1 MINPALCLVGIYTDS
16 FAPLHW
22 HGRGVMVARCWP
34 LAPRYGLA
42 RGVWCGSWLSGIGLV
57 NIRNVN
63 LCACIHTIHIDIEW
77 YNMIYTYIYN
87 YIIIHIA
94 MACHVHLIP
103 FCFWAPQA
111 PDLHCHNAMLS
122 SYEKTSQWLRA
133 LETLLAFPSARRPC
147 DTDDRNVEVEE
158 QVFQGNWGKT
168 DGKPWFFDV
177 FCHVPKKM
185 CRIAADVYSYSAVI
199 SACEK
204 GAQWD
209 TWWYHVPFFMCI
221 QSSSRGLDCR

>member
-63 LCACIHTIHIDIEW
+63 LCACIHTIHVDIEW
-77 YNMIYTYIYN
+77 YNIIYTYIYN

-177 FCHVPKKM
+177 FCHVPKKNVQDCSRRVQLQCGHQCM
-185 CRIAADVYSYSAVI
+185 R
-199 SACEK
+199 K
-204 GAQWD
+204 GG
-209 TWWYHVPFFMCI
+209 TMGHLVVPCTIFHVHPI
-221 QSSSRGLDCR
+221 